1 MLTVCKSIKSFQFYP
16 QDQEVL
22 KQTKPMHMSGLYV
35 SPKHIQ
41 KYIEDFVTYGFDYQG
56 EDVTNIDDIDFEPIP
71 KYWDESDGKL
81 Q

>member
-1 MLTVCKSIKSFQFYP
+1 
-16 QDQEVL
+16 
-22 KQTKPMHMSGLYV
+22 MSGLYV

-56 EDVTNIDDIDFEPIP
+56 EDVTNIDDIHFEPIP